1 MDSWYNFYK
10 SRRYEIFCFLERNTM
25 DDRFITLKHIDTS
38 VAAKNV
44 AKLLE
49 ENKTYFLNGNWGSG
63 KTEFLVE
70 VGKNTN
76 KKLVTIDFWR
86 LSDNRSTIEIVFSKL
101 HPLVYSLLRIFIVL
115 CVAVSILMTNV
126 VDLGLS
132 YFFESFCVKL
142 IIGSIVLLVA
152 IYQFFK
158 IKSDGFY
165 SCLLTSKCLSLSRKV
180 LVIDDFDRMSNKQQE
195 ESYKIF
201 SLLNG
206 KIPIVFVG
214 DIEKVHL
221 NDNNF
226 LSKIIDRRIELP
238 FVLHPS
244 NIWQDYFELLSKKL
258 NTSLSDDF
266 WRRFSFE
273 NRNLRDRNHFNDY
286 VNQEFFSRKKFE
298 HVQEEQ
304 QLWIIYAYLFY
315 PELYKQLLKNEE
327 IKVKDDEETSF
338 TEIFKFGRSIQEI
351 LSDIQQSDHNQY
363 PPNYKKNKPA
373 YFLYEEPLNH
383 TKEEFNTLLETDSNE
398 LSRELR
404 EANYNKDF
412 YQYLSSEYKSFSEI
426 QKAKLLRITIQE
438 SLKSYNSSA
447 MDYIVEEKLNEEIPR
462 YERNTPLSKETI
474 ARIVNFWETILR
486 KEGLDQSEIIY
497 FMEKHRVLSFHD
509 LGLHYT
515 KLEINNENFAKLNR
529 KDFFLL
535 TYLSAVNKFGQFKKW
550 DSSIWNAIDCFGDK
564 EFLSFWKFQGI
575 LSTDENY
582 FDFDIIPENMIYTL
596 WIGKYTFEPPHD
608 FEDYREDVIKKI
620 RLKLDQ
626 LESKGFT
633 FDEKIDGEHRRRD

>member
-1 MDSWYNFYK
+1 
-10 SRRYEIFCFLERNTM
+10 M
-25 DDRFITLKHIDTS
+25 DDRFIILKHIDTS

-101 HPLVYSLLRIFIVL
+101 HPWKYRFLRFLIVL
-115 CVAVSILMTNV
+115 CVALSILMTNV

-132 YFFESFCVKL
+132 SFFESFCVKL
-142 IIGSIVLLVA
+142 IVGSIVLLVA

-165 SCLLTSKCLSLSRKV
+165 SCLLTCKCLPLSRKV

-206 KIPIVFVG
+206 KLPIVFVG

-221 NDNNF
+221 KDNNF

-258 NTSLSDDF
+258 NTNLSDDF

-286 VNQEFFSRKKFE
+286 VNQEFFSRGKFE

-327 IKVKDDEETSF
+327 IKVKDDEKTSF
-338 TEIFKFGRSIQEI
+338 TGMFKFGQSIQEI
-351 LSDIQQSDHNQY
+351 LSNIQRSDLNQY
-363 PPNYKKNKPA
+363 PPSYKKNRLA
-373 YFLYEEPLNH
+373 YFLYEESLNH
-383 TKEEFNTLLETDSNE
+383 TKEEFDTLLETDSDK
-398 LSRELR
+398 LLRELR
-404 EANYNKDF
+404 EANYNTDF
-412 YQYLSSEYKSFSEI
+412 YQYLSSEFKSFSENH
-426 QKAKLLRITIQE
+426 KAKLLRITIQE

-447 MDYIVEEKLNEEIPR
+447 LDFIVGEILNKEIPR
-462 YERNTPLSKETI
+462 YERNTPLSKEI
-474 ARIVNFWETILR
+474 IGRIVNFWESILR
-486 KEGLDQSEIIY
+486 REGLDQSEIIY
-497 FMEKHRVLSFHD
+497 FIEKHRVLTFYD
-509 LGLHYT
+509 LGLHYSN
-515 KLEINNENFAKLNR
+515 LEISSENFAKLKR
-529 KDFFLL
+529 KDIVLL
-535 TYLSAVNKFGQFKKW
+535 TYLSSVNKFGQFKKW
-550 DSSIWNAIDCFGDK
+550 DSSIWNAIDYFGDK

-582 FDFDIIPENMIYTL
+582 FDFDIIPENKTYTL
-596 WIGKYTFEPPHD
+596 WIGKYAFEPPYEL
-608 FEDYREDVIKKI
+608 EDYREDVIRKI
-620 RLKLDQ
+620 RPKLEQLK
-626 LESKGFT
+626 SKGFT
-633 FDEKIDGEHRRRD
+633 FVEKIDGEHRQRD

>member
-1 MDSWYNFYK
+1 
-10 SRRYEIFCFLERNTM
+10 M

-70 VGKNTN
+70 VGRNTN

-101 HPLVYSLLRIFIVL
+101 HPLVYSFLRIFIVL

-132 YFFESFCVKL
+132 KFFGYWVVSV
-142 IIGSIVLLVA
+142 GGIVALSVGV
-152 IYQFFK
+152 YQFFK
-158 IKSDGFY
+158 VKSDGFY
-165 SCLLTSKCLSLSRKV
+165 SRLLTFECLSLARKV

-201 SLLNG
+201 SFLND
-206 KIPIVFVG
+206 KLPIVFVG

-221 NDNNF
+221 KDNNF

-244 NIWQDYFELLSKKL
+244 NIWQDYFDLLGKKFS
-258 NTSLSDDF
+258 TRLSDDF

-286 VNQEFFSRKKFE
+286 VNQEFFSRGKLG

-304 QLWIIYAYLFY
+304 QLWIIYTYLFY
-315 PELYKQLLKNEE
+315 PELYKQLLKAEE
-327 IKVKDDEETSF
+327 IKVKDDEKTSF
-338 TEIFKFGRSIQEI
+338 TWLFKFGRSIQEI
-351 LSDIQQSDHNQY
+351 LSDIQQSDLTQY
-363 PPNYKKNKPA
+363 PPSYKMNSSA
-373 YFLYEEPLNH
+373 YFLYEESLNR
-383 TKEEFNTLLETDSNE
+383 TKEELDTLLETDSEE

-404 EANYNKDF
+404 EGNHKTDF
-412 YQYLSSEYKSFSEI
+412 YQYLSSEYKSFSEN

-438 SLKSYNSSA
+438 SLKSYNSPA
-447 MDYIVEEKLNEEIPR
+447 MDYIVAEKLNEEIPR
-462 YERNTPLSKETI
+462 YERNSPLSEEI
-474 ARIVNFWETILR
+474 IGRIVNFWESILR
-486 KEGLDQSEIIY
+486 KEGLDPAEILY
-497 FMEKHRVLSFHD
+497 FMEKHRVLTFYD
-509 LGLHYT
+509 LGRHYSN
-515 KLEINNENFAKLNR
+515 LEINNKNFTKLRR

-535 TYLSAVNKFGQFKKW
+535 TYLSVVNKFEEFNTW
-550 DSSIWNAIDCFGDK
+550 DSNIWNAIECFEDK
-564 EFLSFWKFQGI
+564 EFLSFWKILGI
-575 LSTDENY
+575 LSNGLGYYCFDVVPRNKRYFLMMYENQ
-582 FDFDIIPENMIYTL
+582 DKMKKN
-596 WIGKYTFEPPHD
+596 KS
-608 FEDYREDVIKKI
+608 VIEKI
-620 RLKLDQ
+620 QPQ
-626 LESKGFT
+626 LEQLEAKGFT
-633 FDEKIDGEHRRRD
+633 FEEKIDREYW

>member
-1 MDSWYNFYK
+1 
-10 SRRYEIFCFLERNTM
+10 M

-70 VGKNTN
+70 VGRNTN

-101 HPLVYSLLRIFIVL
+101 HPLVYSFLRIFIVL

-132 YFFESFCVKL
+132 KFFGYWVVSV
-142 IIGSIVLLVA
+142 GGIVALSVGV
-152 IYQFFK
+152 YQFFK
-158 IKSDGFY
+158 VKSDGFY
-165 SCLLTSKCLSLSRKV
+165 SRLLTFECLSLARKV

-201 SLLNG
+201 SFLND
-206 KIPIVFVG
+206 KLPIVFVG

-221 NDNNF
+221 KDNNF

-244 NIWQDYFELLSKKL
+244 NIWQDYFDLLGKKFS
-258 NTSLSDDF
+258 TRLSDDF

-286 VNQEFFSRKKFE
+286 VNQEFFSRGKLG

-304 QLWIIYAYLFY
+304 QLWIIYTYLFY
-315 PELYKQLLKNEE
+315 PELYKQLLKAEE
-327 IKVKDDEETSF
+327 IKVKDDEKTSF
-338 TEIFKFGRSIQEI
+338 TWLFKFGRSIQEI
-351 LSDIQQSDHNQY
+351 LSDIQQSDLTQY
-363 PPNYKKNKPA
+363 PPSYKMNSSA
-373 YFLYEEPLNH
+373 YFLYEESLNR
-383 TKEEFNTLLETDSNE
+383 TKEELDTLLETDSEE

-404 EANYNKDF
+404 EGNHKTDF
-412 YQYLSSEYKSFSEI
+412 YQYLSSEYKSFSEN

-438 SLKSYNSSA
+438 SLKSYNSPA
-447 MDYIVEEKLNEEIPR
+447 MDYIVAEKLNEEIPR
-462 YERNTPLSKETI
+462 YERNSPLSEEI
-474 ARIVNFWETILR
+474 IGRIVNFWESILR
-486 KEGLDQSEIIY
+486 KEGLDPSEILY
-497 FMEKHRVLSFHD
+497 FMEKHRVLTFYD
-509 LGLHYT
+509 LGRHYSN
-515 KLEINNENFAKLNR
+515 LEINNKNFTKLRR

-535 TYLSAVNKFGQFKKW
+535 TYLSVVNKFEEFNTW
-550 DSSIWNAIDCFGDK
+550 DSNIWNAIECFEDK
-564 EFLSFWKFQGI
+564 EFLSFWKILGI
-575 LSTDENY
+575 LSNGLGYYCFDVVPRNKKYFFMMYENQ
-582 FDFDIIPENMIYTL
+582 DKMKKN
-596 WIGKYTFEPPHD
+596 KS
-608 FEDYREDVIKKI
+608 VIEKI
-620 RLKLDQ
+620 QPQ
-626 LESKGFT
+626 LEQLEAKGFT
-633 FDEKIDGEHRRRD
+633 FEEKIDREYW

>member
-1 MDSWYNFYK
+1 
-10 SRRYEIFCFLERNTM
+10 M

-44 AKLLE
+44 AKLLD

-70 VGKNTN
+70 VGRNTN

-101 HPLVYSLLRIFIVL
+101 HPLVYSFLRIFIVL

-132 YFFESFCVKL
+132 KFFGYWVVSV
-142 IIGSIVLLVA
+142 GGIVALSVGV
-152 IYQFFK
+152 YQFFK
-158 IKSDGFY
+158 VKSDGFY
-165 SCLLTSKCLSLSRKV
+165 SRLLTFECLSLARKV

-201 SLLNG
+201 SLLND
-206 KIPIVFVG
+206 KLPIVFVG

-221 NDNNF
+221 KDNNF

-244 NIWQDYFELLSKKL
+244 NIWQDYFDLLGKKFS
-258 NTSLSDDF
+258 TRLSDDF

-286 VNQEFFSRKKFE
+286 VNQEFFSRGKLG

-304 QLWIIYAYLFY
+304 QLWIIYTYLFY
-315 PELYKQLLKNEE
+315 PELYKQLLKAEE
-327 IKVKDDEETSF
+327 IKVKDDEKTSF
-338 TEIFKFGRSIQEI
+338 TWLFKFGRSIQEI
-351 LSDIQQSDHNQY
+351 LYDIQQSDLTQY
-363 PPNYKKNKPA
+363 PPSYKMNSSA
-373 YFLYEEPLNH
+373 YFLYEESLNR
-383 TKEEFNTLLETDSNE
+383 TKEELDTLLETDSEE

-404 EANYNKDF
+404 EGNHKTDF
-412 YQYLSSEYKSFSEI
+412 YQYLSSEYKSFSEN

-438 SLKSYNSSA
+438 SLKSYNSPA
-447 MDYIVEEKLNEEIPR
+447 MDYIVAEKLNEEIPR
-462 YERNTPLSKETI
+462 YERNSPLSEEI
-474 ARIVNFWETILR
+474 IGRIVNFWENILR
-486 KEGLDQSEIIY
+486 KEGLDPSEILY
-497 FMEKHRVLSFHD
+497 FMEKHRVLTFYD
-509 LGLHYT
+509 LGRHYSN
-515 KLEINNENFAKLNR
+515 LEINNKNFAKLRR

-535 TYLSAVNKFGQFKKW
+535 TYLSVVNKFEEFNTW
-550 DSSIWNAIDCFGDK
+550 DSSIWNAIECFEDK
-564 EFLSFWKFQGI
+564 EFLSFWKILGI
-575 LSTDENY
+575 LSNGLGY
-582 FDFDIIPENMIYTL
+582 YCFDIVPRNKKYFLMMYENQDKM
-596 WIGKYTFEPPHD
+596 KKNKS
-608 FEDYREDVIKKI
+608 VIEKI
-620 RLKLDQ
+620 QPQ
-626 LESKGFT
+626 LEQLEAKGFT
-633 FDEKIDGEHRRRD
+633 FEEKIDREYW

>member
-1 MDSWYNFYK
+1 
-10 SRRYEIFCFLERNTM
+10 M

-38 VAAKNV
+38 IAAKNV

-63 KTEFLVE
+63 KTEFLSE
-70 VGKNTN
+70 INNNTH

-86 LSDNRSTIEIVFSKL
+86 LTDHRSTIEIIFSKL
-101 HPLVYSLLRIFIVL
+101 HPWKYRFLRFFIVL
-115 CVAVSILMTNV
+115 CVALSILMTNV

-132 YFFESFCVKL
+132 SFFEFFGVKL
-142 IIGSIVLLVA
+142 IVGSIVLLVA

-165 SCLLTSKCLSLSRKV
+165 SYLLTFKYLSLTRNV
-180 LVIDDFDRMSNKQQE
+180 LVIDDFDRMSNNQQE
-195 ESYKIF
+195 ESYKVF

-206 KIPIVFVG
+206 KLPIIFVG

-258 NTSLSDDF
+258 NMSLSDDF
-266 WRRFSFE
+266 WKRFSFE

-286 VNQEFFSRKKFE
+286 VNQEFFSRGKLG

-315 PELYKQLLKNEE
+315 PELYQQLLNNEE
-327 IKVKDDEETSF
+327 IKVKDDEKTSF
-338 TEIFKFGRSIQEI
+338 TGMFKFGRSIQEI
-351 LSDIQQSDHNQY
+351 LCDIQQSDFNQY
-363 PPNYKKNKPA
+363 PPSYKKNRLA
-373 YFLYEEPLNH
+373 YFLYEESLNR
-383 TKEEFNTLLETDSNE
+383 TKEEFDILLEINGDE
-398 LSRELR
+398 LSRELK
-404 EANYNKDF
+404 EANYNTDF
-412 YQYLSSEYKSFSEI
+412 YQYLSSEYKSFSDLLKER
-426 QKAKLLRITIQE
+426 LLRLTIQE
-438 SLKSYNSSA
+438 SMKSFNSPA
-447 MDYIVEEKLNEEIPR
+447 MNYIVEEKLSEEIPS
-462 YERNTPLSKETI
+462 YERNSPLSKETI
-474 ARIVNFWETILR
+474 VRIVDFWESIL
-486 KEGLDQSEIIY
+486 KNEGLDKSEIIY
-497 FMEKHRVLSFHD
+497 FMEKHRVLSFYD

-535 TYLSAVNKFGQFKKW
+535 TYLSAVNKFGKFKTW
-550 DSSIWNAIDCFGDK
+550 DSSIWHAIDYFGDK
-564 EFLSFWKFQGI
+564 EFLSFWKFQSI
-575 LSTDENY
+575 LSSDDNY
-582 FDFDIIPENMIYTL
+582 FDFDIVSSNKTYIL
-596 WIGKYTFEPPHD
+596 WVARYELEPPHKL
-608 FEDYREDVIKKI
+608 ENYREDVIEKFRPKLEQ
-620 RLKLDQ
+620 LK
-626 LESKGFT
+626 SKGFT
-633 FDEKIDGEHRRRD
+633 FVEKIDGEHRRRD

>member
-1 MDSWYNFYK
+1 
-10 SRRYEIFCFLERNTM
+10 M

-38 VAAKNV
+38 IAAKNV

-63 KTEFLVE
+63 KTEFLSE
-70 VGKNTN
+70 INNNTH
-76 KKLVTIDFWR
+76 KKLVIIDFWR
-86 LSDNRSTIEIVFSKL
+86 LTDHRSTIEIIFSKL
-101 HPLVYSLLRIFIVL
+101 HPWKYRFLRFFIVL
-115 CVAVSILMTNV
+115 CVALSILITNV

-132 YFFESFCVKL
+132 SFFEFFGVKL
-142 IIGSIVLLVA
+142 IVGSIVLLVA

-165 SCLLTSKCLSLSRKV
+165 SYLLTFKYLSLTRNV
-180 LVIDDFDRMSNKQQE
+180 LVIDDFDRMSNNQQE
-195 ESYKIF
+195 ESYKVF

-206 KIPIVFVG
+206 KLPIIFVG

-258 NTSLSDDF
+258 NMSLSDDF

-286 VNQEFFSRKKFE
+286 VNQEFFSRGKLG

-315 PELYKQLLKNEE
+315 PELYQQLLKNEE
-327 IKVKDDEETSF
+327 IKVKDDEKTSF
-338 TEIFKFGRSIQEI
+338 IGMFKFGRSIQEI
-351 LSDIQQSDHNQY
+351 LSDIQQSDFNQY
-363 PPNYKKNKPA
+363 PPSYKKNRLA
-373 YFLYEEPLNH
+373 YFLYEESLNR
-383 TKEEFNTLLETDSNE
+383 TKEEFDTLLEINGE
-398 LSRELR
+398 KLSRELR
-404 EANYNKDF
+404 EANYNTDF
-412 YQYLSSEYKSFSEI
+412 YQYLSSEYNSLSNPLKER
-426 QKAKLLRITIQE
+426 LLRLTIQE
-438 SLKSYNSSA
+438 SMKSFNSPA
-447 MDYIVEEKLNEEIPR
+447 MNYIVEEKLSEEIPS
-462 YERNTPLSKETI
+462 YERNSPLSKETI
-474 ARIVNFWETILR
+474 VRIVDFWESIL
-486 KEGLDQSEIIY
+486 KNEGLDKSEIIY
-497 FMEKHRVLSFHD
+497 FMEKYRVLSFYD

-535 TYLSAVNKFGQFKKW
+535 TYLSAVNKFGQFKTW
-550 DSSIWNAIDCFGDK
+550 DSSIWHAIDSFGDK
-564 EFLSFWKFQGI
+564 EFLSFWKFQSI
-575 LSTDENY
+575 LSSDDNY
-582 FDFDIIPENMIYTL
+582 FDFDIVSSNKTYIL
-596 WIGKYTFEPPHD
+596 WVARYELEPPHKL
-608 FEDYREDVIKKI
+608 ENYREDVIEKFRPKLEQ
-620 RLKLDQ
+620 LK
-626 LESKGFT
+626 SKGFT
-633 FDEKIDGEHRRRD
+633 FVEKIDGEHRRRD

>member
-1 MDSWYNFYK
+1 
-10 SRRYEIFCFLERNTM
+10 M

-38 VAAKNV
+38 IAAKNV

-63 KTEFLVE
+63 KTEFLSE
-70 VGKNTN
+70 INNNTH
-76 KKLVTIDFWR
+76 KKLVIIDFWR
-86 LSDNRSTIEIVFSKL
+86 LTDHRSTIEIIFSKL
-101 HPLVYSLLRIFIVL
+101 HPWKYRFLRFFIVL
-115 CVAVSILMTNV
+115 CVALSILMTNV

-132 YFFESFCVKL
+132 SFFEFFGVKL
-142 IIGSIVLLVA
+142 IVGSIVLLVA

-165 SCLLTSKCLSLSRKV
+165 SYLLTFKYLSLTRNV
-180 LVIDDFDRMSNKQQE
+180 LVIDDFDRMSNNQQE
-195 ESYKIF
+195 ESYKVF

-206 KIPIVFVG
+206 KLPIIFVG

-258 NTSLSDDF
+258 NMSLSDDF

-286 VNQEFFSRKKFE
+286 VNQEFFSRGKLG

-315 PELYKQLLKNEE
+315 PELYQQLLKNEE
-327 IKVKDDEETSF
+327 IKVKDDEKTSF
-338 TEIFKFGRSIQEI
+338 IGMFKFGRSIQEI
-351 LSDIQQSDHNQY
+351 LSDIQQSDFNQY
-363 PPNYKKNKPA
+363 PPSYKKNRLA
-373 YFLYEEPLNH
+373 YFLYEESLNR
-383 TKEEFNTLLETDSNE
+383 TKEEFDTLLEINGE
-398 LSRELR
+398 KLSRELR
-404 EANYNKDF
+404 EANYNTDF
-412 YQYLSSEYKSFSEI
+412 YQYLSSEYNSLSNPLKER
-426 QKAKLLRITIQE
+426 LLRLTIQE
-438 SLKSYNSSA
+438 SMKSFNSPA
-447 MDYIVEEKLNEEIPR
+447 MNYIVEEKLSEEIPS
-462 YERNTPLSKETI
+462 YERNSPLSKETI
-474 ARIVNFWETILR
+474 VRIVDFWESIL
-486 KEGLDQSEIIY
+486 KNEGLDKSEIIY
-497 FMEKHRVLSFHD
+497 FMEKHRVLSFYD

-535 TYLSAVNKFGQFKKW
+535 TYLSAVNKFGQFKTW
-550 DSSIWNAIDCFGDK
+550 DSSIWHAIDSFGDK
-564 EFLSFWKFQGI
+564 EFLSFWKFQSI
-575 LSTDENY
+575 LSSDDNY
-582 FDFDIIPENMIYTL
+582 FDFDIVSSNKTYIL
-596 WIGKYTFEPPHD
+596 WVARYELEPPHKL
-608 FEDYREDVIKKI
+608 ENYREDVIEKI
-620 RLKLDQ
+620 RPKLEQLK
-626 LESKGFT
+626 SKGFT
-633 FDEKIDGEHRRRD
+633 FVEKIDGEHRRRD

>member
-1 MDSWYNFYK
+1 
-10 SRRYEIFCFLERNTM
+10 M
-25 DDRFITLKHIDTS
+25 DDRFITLKYIDTS

-44 AKLLE
+44 AKLLD

-70 VGKNTN
+70 VDKNTN

-101 HPLVYSLLRIFIVL
+101 HPWKYRILRFLIVL
-115 CVAVSILMTNV
+115 CVALSILMTNV

-132 YFFESFCVKL
+132 SFFESFCVKL
-142 IIGSIVLLVA
+142 IVGSIVLLVA

-165 SCLLTSKCLSLSRKV
+165 SCLLTCKCLPLSRKV

-206 KIPIVFVG
+206 KLPIVFVG

-221 NDNNF
+221 KDNNF

-258 NTSLSDDF
+258 NTNLSDDF

-286 VNQEFFSRKKFE
+286 VNQEFFSRGKFE

-327 IKVKDDEETSF
+327 IKVKDDEKTSF
-338 TEIFKFGRSIQEI
+338 TGMFKIGQSIQEI
-351 LSDIQQSDHNQY
+351 LSNIQRSDLNQY
-363 PPNYKKNKPA
+363 PPSYKKNRLA
-373 YFLYEEPLNH
+373 YFLYEESLNH
-383 TKEEFNTLLETDSNE
+383 TKEEFDTLLETDSDK
-398 LSRELR
+398 LLRELR
-404 EANYNKDF
+404 EANYNTDF
-412 YQYLSSEYKSFSEI
+412 YQYLSSEHKSFSEI

-447 MDYIVEEKLNEEIPR
+447 MDYIVGEKLNEEIPR
-462 YERNTPLSKETI
+462 YERNTPLSKEI
-474 ARIVNFWETILR
+474 IGRIVNFWESILR
-486 KEGLDQSEIIY
+486 
-497 FMEKHRVLSFHD
+497 R
-509 LGLHYT
+509 
-515 KLEINNENFAKLNR
+515 
-529 KDFFLL
+529 
-535 TYLSAVNKFGQFKKW
+535 
-550 DSSIWNAIDCFGDK
+550 
-564 EFLSFWKFQGI
+564 
-575 LSTDENY
+575 
-582 FDFDIIPENMIYTL
+582 
-596 WIGKYTFEPPHD
+596 
-608 FEDYREDVIKKI
+608 
-620 RLKLDQ
+620 
-626 LESKGFT
+626 
-633 FDEKIDGEHRRRD
+633 

>member
-1 MDSWYNFYK
+1 
-10 SRRYEIFCFLERNTM
+10 M
-25 DDRFITLKHIDTS
+25 DDRFITIKHIDTS

-49 ENKTYFLNGNWGSG
+49 ENKTYFLNGSWGSG

-101 HPLVYSLLRIFIVL
+101 HPCIYIFLRICLVL

-132 YFFESFCVKL
+132 KFFGYWVVSV
-142 IIGSIVLLVA
+142 GGIVALLVA

-165 SCLLTSKCLSLSRKV
+165 SCLLTSKYLSLSRKV

-286 VNQEFFSRKKFE
+286 VNQEFFSRGKLG

-304 QLWIIYAYLFY
+304 QLWIIYTYLFY
-315 PELYKQLLKNEE
+315 PELYKQLLKAEE

-438 SLKSYNSSA
+438 FLKSYNSSA

-535 TYLSAVNKFGQFKKW
+535 TYLSAVNKFGQFKTW
-550 DSSIWNAIDCFGDK
+550 DSSIWHAIDSFGDK
-564 EFLSFWKFQGI
+564 EFLSFWKFQSI
-575 LSTDENY
+575 LSSDDNY
-582 FDFDIIPENMIYTL
+582 FDFDIVSSNKTYIL
-596 WIGKYTFEPPHD
+596 WVARYEFEPPHKL
-608 FEDYREDVIKKI
+608 ENYMEDVIEKI
-620 RLKLDQ
+620 RPKLEQLK
-626 LESKGFT
+626 SKGFT
-633 FDEKIDGEHRRRD
+633 FVEKIDGEHRRRD

>member
-1 MDSWYNFYK
+1 
-10 SRRYEIFCFLERNTM
+10 M

-44 AKLLE
+44 AKLLD

-70 VGKNTN
+70 VDKNTN

-101 HPLVYSLLRIFIVL
+101 HPWKYRILRFLIVL
-115 CVAVSILMTNV
+115 CVALSILMTNV

-132 YFFESFCVKL
+132 SFFESFCVKL
-142 IIGSIVLLVA
+142 IVGSIVLLVA

-165 SCLLTSKCLSLSRKV
+165 SCLLTCKCLPLSRKV

-258 NTSLSDDF
+258 NMSLSDDF

-286 VNQEFFSRKKFE
+286 VNQEFFSRGKLG

-315 PELYKQLLKNEE
+315 PELYQQLLKNEE
-327 IKVKDDEETSF
+327 IKVKDDEKTSF
-338 TEIFKFGRSIQEI
+338 IGMFKFGRSIQEI
-351 LSDIQQSDHNQY
+351 LSDIQQSDFNQY
-363 PPNYKKNKPA
+363 PPSYKKNRLA
-373 YFLYEEPLNH
+373 YFLYEESLNR
-383 TKEEFNTLLETDSNE
+383 TKEEFDTLLEINGE
-398 LSRELR
+398 KLSRELR
-404 EANYNKDF
+404 EANYNTDF
-412 YQYLSSEYKSFSEI
+412 YQYLSSEYNSLSNPLKER
-426 QKAKLLRITIQE
+426 LLRLTIQE
-438 SLKSYNSSA
+438 SMKSFNSPA
-447 MDYIVEEKLNEEIPR
+447 MNYIVEEKLSEEIPS
-462 YERNTPLSKETI
+462 YERNSPLSKETI
-474 ARIVNFWETILR
+474 VRIVDFWESIL
-486 KEGLDQSEIIY
+486 KNEGLDKSEIIY
-497 FMEKHRVLSFHD
+497 FMEKHRVLSFYD

-535 TYLSAVNKFGQFKKW
+535 TYLSAVNKFGQFKTW
-550 DSSIWNAIDCFGDK
+550 DSSIWHAIDSFGDK
-564 EFLSFWKFQGI
+564 EFLSFWKFQSI
-575 LSTDENY
+575 LSSDDNY
-582 FDFDIIPENMIYTL
+582 FDFDIVSSNKTYIL
-596 WIGKYTFEPPHD
+596 WVARYELEPPHKL
-608 FEDYREDVIKKI
+608 ENYREDVIEKI
-620 RLKLDQ
+620 RPKLEQLK
-626 LESKGFT
+626 SKGFT
-633 FDEKIDGEHRRRD
+633 FVEKIDGEHRRRD

>member
-1 MDSWYNFYK
+1 
-10 SRRYEIFCFLERNTM
+10 M

-70 VGKNTN
+70 VGRNTN

-101 HPLVYSLLRIFIVL
+101 HPLVYSFLRIFIVL

-132 YFFESFCVKL
+132 KFFGYWVVSV
-142 IIGSIVLLVA
+142 GGIVALSVGV
-152 IYQFFK
+152 YQFFK
-158 IKSDGFY
+158 VKSDGFY
-165 SCLLTSKCLSLSRKV
+165 SRLLTFECLSLARKV

-201 SLLNG
+201 SFLND
-206 KIPIVFVG
+206 KLPIVFVG

-221 NDNNF
+221 KDNNF

-244 NIWQDYFELLSKKL
+244 NIWQDYFDLLGKKFS
-258 NTSLSDDF
+258 TRLSDDF

-286 VNQEFFSRKKFE
+286 VNQEFFSRGKLG

-304 QLWIIYAYLFY
+304 QLWIIYTYLFY
-315 PELYKQLLKNEE
+315 PELYKQLLKAEE
-327 IKVKDDEETSF
+327 IKVKDDEKTSF
-338 TEIFKFGRSIQEI
+338 TWLFKFGRSIQEI
-351 LSDIQQSDHNQY
+351 LSDIQQSDLTQY
-363 PPNYKKNKPA
+363 PPSYKMNSSA
-373 YFLYEEPLNH
+373 YFLYEESLNR
-383 TKEEFNTLLETDSNE
+383 TKDELDTLLETDSEE

-404 EANYNKDF
+404 EGNHKTDF
-412 YQYLSSEYKSFSEI
+412 YQYLSSEYKSFSEN

-438 SLKSYNSSA
+438 SLKSYNSPA
-447 MDYIVEEKLNEEIPR
+447 MDYIVAEKLNEEIPR
-462 YERNTPLSKETI
+462 YERNSPLSEEI
-474 ARIVNFWETILR
+474 IGRIVNFWESILR
-486 KEGLDQSEIIY
+486 KEGLDPSEILY
-497 FMEKHRVLSFHD
+497 FMEKHRVLTFYD
-509 LGLHYT
+509 LGRHYSN
-515 KLEINNENFAKLNR
+515 LEINNKNFTKLRR

-535 TYLSAVNKFGQFKKW
+535 TYLSVVNKFEEFNTW
-550 DSSIWNAIDCFGDK
+550 DSNIWNAIECFEDK
-564 EFLSFWKFQGI
+564 EFLSFWKILGI
-575 LSTDENY
+575 LSNGLGYYCFDVVPRNKKYFLMMYENQ
-582 FDFDIIPENMIYTL
+582 DKMKKN
-596 WIGKYTFEPPHD
+596 KS
-608 FEDYREDVIKKI
+608 VIEKI
-620 RLKLDQ
+620 QPQ
-626 LESKGFT
+626 LEQLEAKGFT
-633 FDEKIDGEHRRRD
+633 FEEKIDREYW

>member
-1 MDSWYNFYK
+1 
-10 SRRYEIFCFLERNTM
+10 M
-25 DDRFITLKHIDTS
+25 DDRFITLGHIDTS
-38 VAAKNV
+38 VAAKNI

-63 KTEFLVE
+63 KTEFLSE
-70 VGKNTN
+70 INNNTH

-86 LSDNRSTIEIVFSKL
+86 LTDHRSTIEIIFSKL
-101 HPLVYSLLRIFIVL
+101 HPWKYRFLRFFIVL
-115 CVAVSILMTNV
+115 CVALSILMTNV

-132 YFFESFCVKL
+132 SFFEFFGVKL
-142 IIGSIVLLVA
+142 IVGSVVLLVA

-165 SCLLTSKCLSLSRKV
+165 SYLLTFKYLSLTRNV

-258 NTSLSDDF
+258 NMSLSDDF
-266 WRRFSFE
+266 WKRFSFE

-286 VNQEFFSRKKFE
+286 VNQEFFSRGKLG

-315 PELYKQLLKNEE
+315 PELYQQLLNNEE
-327 IKVKDDEETSF
+327 IKVKDDEKTSF
-338 TEIFKFGRSIQEI
+338 TGMFKFGRSIQEI
-351 LSDIQQSDHNQY
+351 LCDIQQSDFNQY
-363 PPNYKKNKPA
+363 PPSYKKNRLA
-373 YFLYEEPLNH
+373 YFLYEESLNR
-383 TKEEFNTLLETDSNE
+383 TKEEFDILLEINGDE
-398 LSRELR
+398 LSRELK
-404 EANYNKDF
+404 EANYNTDF
-412 YQYLSSEYKSFSEI
+412 YQYLSSEYKSFSDLLKER
-426 QKAKLLRITIQE
+426 LLRLTIQE
-438 SLKSYNSSA
+438 SMKSFNSPA
-447 MDYIVEEKLNEEIPR
+447 MNYIVEEKLSEEIPS
-462 YERNTPLSKETI
+462 YERNSPLSKETI
-474 ARIVNFWETILR
+474 VRIVDFWESIL
-486 KEGLDQSEIIY
+486 KNEGLDKSEIIY
-497 FMEKHRVLSFHD
+497 FMEKHRVLSFYD

-535 TYLSAVNKFGQFKKW
+535 TYLSAVNKFGKFKTW
-550 DSSIWNAIDCFGDK
+550 DSSIWHAIDYFGDK
-564 EFLSFWKFQGI
+564 EFLSFWKFQSI
-575 LSTDENY
+575 LSSDDNY
-582 FDFDIIPENMIYTL
+582 FDFDIVSSNKTYIL
-596 WIGKYTFEPPHD
+596 WIARYEFEPPHKL
-608 FEDYREDVIKKI
+608 ENYREDVIEKI
-620 RLKLDQ
+620 RPKLEQLK
-626 LESKGFT
+626 SKGFT
-633 FDEKIDGEHRRRD
+633 FIEKIDGEHRRRD

>member
-1 MDSWYNFYK
+1 
-10 SRRYEIFCFLERNTM
+10 M

-132 YFFESFCVKL
+132 SFFESFCVKL

-244 NIWQDYFELLSKKL
+244 NIWQDYFELLGKKFS
-258 NTSLSDDF
+258 TRLSDDF
-266 WRRFSFE
+266 WKRFSFE

-286 VNQEFFSRKKFE
+286 VNQEFFSRGKLG

-304 QLWIIYAYLFY
+304 QLWIIYTYLFY

-327 IKVKDDEETSF
+327 IKVKDDEKTSF
-338 TEIFKFGRSIQEI
+338 TGIFKFGRSIQEI
-351 LSDIQQSDHNQY
+351 LSDIQRSNLNQY
-363 PPNYKKNKPA
+363 PPNYKMNSSA
-373 YFLYEEPLNH
+373 YFLYEESLNR
-383 TKEEFNTLLETDSNE
+383 TKEELDTLLETDSEE

-404 EANYNKDF
+404 EGNHKTDF
-412 YQYLSSEYKSFSEI
+412 YQYLSSEYKSFSEN
-426 QKAKLLRITIQE
+426 QKAKLLRMTIQE
-438 SLKSYNSSA
+438 SLKSYNSPA
-447 MDYIVEEKLNEEIPR
+447 MDYIVAEKLNEEIPR
-462 YERNTPLSKETI
+462 YERNSPLSEEI
-474 ARIVNFWETILR
+474 IGRIVNFWESILR
-486 KEGLDQSEIIY
+486 KEGLDPSEILY
-497 FMEKHRVLSFHD
+497 FMEKHRVLTFYD
-509 LGLHYT
+509 LGRHYSN
-515 KLEINNENFAKLNR
+515 LEINNENFAKLRR

-535 TYLSAVNKFGQFKKW
+535 TYLSSIEKFNEFESW
-550 DSSIWNAIDCFGDK
+550 NRSIWDAMEQFGGR
-564 EFLSFWKFQGI
+564 EFLVFWEFQGI
-575 LSTDENY
+575 LSNGLGY
-582 FDFDIIPENMIYTL
+582 YCFDHIPRNK
-596 WIGKYTFEPPHD
+596 KYILKIVKNQD
-608 FEDYREDVIKKI
+608 KMKKNRSVIEKI
-620 RLKLDQ
+620 QPQ
-626 LESKGFT
+626 LEQLEAKGFT
-633 FDEKIDGEHRRRD
+633 FEEKIDREYW

>member
-1 MDSWYNFYK
+1 
-10 SRRYEIFCFLERNTM
+10 M
-25 DDRFITLKHIDTS
+25 DDRFITLGHIDTS
-38 VAAKNV
+38 VAAKNI

-49 ENKTYFLNGNWGSG
+49 ENKTYFLSGNWGSG
-63 KTEFLVE
+63 KTEFLSE
-70 VGKNTN
+70 INNNTH
-76 KKLVTIDFWR
+76 KKLVIIDFWR
-86 LSDNRSTIEIVFSKL
+86 LTDHRSTIEIIFSKL
-101 HPLVYSLLRIFIVL
+101 HPWKYRFLRFFIVL
-115 CVAVSILMTNV
+115 CVALSILITNV

-132 YFFESFCVKL
+132 SFFEFFGVKL
-142 IIGSIVLLVA
+142 IVGSIVLLVA

-165 SCLLTSKCLSLSRKV
+165 SYLLTFKYFSLTRNV

-286 VNQEFFSRKKFE
+286 VNQEFFSREKFE

-315 PELYKQLLKNEE
+315 PELYQKLLKNEE
-327 IKVKDDEETSF
+327 IKAKDDEKTSF
-338 TEIFKFGRSIQEI
+338 TGMFKFGRSIQEI
-351 LSDIQQSDHNQY
+351 LCDIQQSDFNQY
-363 PPNYKKNKPA
+363 PPSYKKNRLA
-373 YFLYEEPLNH
+373 YFLYEESLNR
-383 TKEEFNTLLETDSNE
+383 TKEEFDTLLEISGDE
-398 LSRELR
+398 LSRELK
-404 EANYNKDF
+404 EANYNTDF
-412 YQYLSSEYKSFSEI
+412 YQYLSSEYKSFSEN
-426 QKAKLLRITIQE
+426 QKAKLLRMTIQE
-438 SLKSYNSSA
+438 SLKSYNSPA
-447 MDYIVEEKLNEEIPR
+447 MDYIVGEKLNEEIPR
-462 YERNTPLSKETI
+462 YERNSPLSKEI
-474 ARIVNFWETILR
+474 IGRIVNFWESILR
-486 KEGLDQSEIIY
+486 KEGLDQSEILY
-497 FMEKHRVLSFHD
+497 FMEKHRVLTFYD
-509 LGLHYT
+509 LGRHYSN
-515 KLEINNENFAKLNR
+515 LEINNENFAKLRR

-535 TYLSAVNKFGQFKKW
+535 TYLSSIEKFNEFESW
-550 DSSIWNAIDCFGDK
+550 NRSIWDAMEQFGGR
-564 EFLSFWKFQGI
+564 EFLVFWEFQGI
-575 LSTDENY
+575 LSNGLGYYCFDVVPRNKKYFLMMGENQ
-582 FDFDIIPENMIYTL
+582 DKMKKNRSIIE
-596 WIGKYTFEPPHD
+596 
-608 FEDYREDVIKKI
+608 KI
-620 RLKLDQ
+620 QPQ
-626 LESKGFT
+626 LEQLEAKGFT
-633 FDEKIDGEHRRRD
+633 FEEKIDREYW

>member
-1 MDSWYNFYK
+1 
-10 SRRYEIFCFLERNTM
+10 M

-70 VGKNTN
+70 VGRNTN

-101 HPLVYSLLRIFIVL
+101 HPLVYSFLRIFIVL

-132 YFFESFCVKL
+132 KFFGYWVVSV
-142 IIGSIVLLVA
+142 GGIVALSVGV
-152 IYQFFK
+152 YQFFK
-158 IKSDGFY
+158 VKSDGFY
-165 SCLLTSKCLSLSRKV
+165 SRLLTFECLSLARKV

-201 SLLNG
+201 SFLND
-206 KIPIVFVG
+206 KLPIVFVG

-221 NDNNF
+221 KDNNF

-244 NIWQDYFELLSKKL
+244 NIWQDYFDLLGKKFS
-258 NTSLSDDF
+258 TRLSDDF

-286 VNQEFFSRKKFE
+286 VNQEFFSRGKLG

-304 QLWIIYAYLFY
+304 QLWIIYTYLFY
-315 PELYKQLLKNEE
+315 PELYKQLLKAEE
-327 IKVKDDEETSF
+327 IKVKDDEKTSF
-338 TEIFKFGRSIQEI
+338 TWLFKFGRSIQEI
-351 LSDIQQSDHNQY
+351 LSDIQQSDLTQY
-363 PPNYKKNKPA
+363 PPSYKMNSSA
-373 YFLYEEPLNH
+373 YFLYEESLNR
-383 TKEEFNTLLETDSNE
+383 TKEELDTLLETDSEE

-404 EANYNKDF
+404 EGNHKTDF
-412 YQYLSSEYKSFSEI
+412 YQYLSSEYKSFSEN

-438 SLKSYNSSA
+438 SLKSYNSPA
-447 MDYIVEEKLNEEIPR
+447 MDYIVAEKLNEEIPR
-462 YERNTPLSKETI
+462 YERNSPLSEEI
-474 ARIVNFWETILR
+474 IGRIVNFWESILR
-486 KEGLDQSEIIY
+486 KEGLDPSEILY
-497 FMEKHRVLSFHD
+497 FMEKHRVLTFYD
-509 LGLHYT
+509 LGRHYSN
-515 KLEINNENFAKLNR
+515 LEINNKNFTKLRR

-535 TYLSAVNKFGQFKKW
+535 TYLSVVNKFEEFNTW
-550 DSSIWNAIDCFGDK
+550 DSNIWNAIECFEDK
-564 EFLSFWKFQGI
+564 EFLSFWKILGI
-575 LSTDENY
+575 LSNGLGYYCFDVVPRNKRYFLMMYENQ
-582 FDFDIIPENMIYTL
+582 DKMKKN
-596 WIGKYTFEPPHD
+596 KS
-608 FEDYREDVIKKI
+608 VIEKI
-620 RLKLDQ
+620 QPQ
-626 LESKGFT
+626 LEQLEAKGFT
-633 FDEKIDGEHRRRD
+633 FEEKIDREYW

>member
-1 MDSWYNFYK
+1 
-10 SRRYEIFCFLERNTM
+10 M

-38 VAAKNV
+38 IAAKNV

-86 LSDNRSTIEIVFSKL
+86 LSDNRSTIEIIFSKL
-101 HPLVYSLLRIFIVL
+101 HPWKYRFLRFFIVL
-115 CVAVSILMTNV
+115 CVALSILITNV

-132 YFFESFCVKL
+132 SFFEFFGVKL
-142 IIGSIVLLVA
+142 IVGSIVLLVA

-165 SCLLTSKCLSLSRKV
+165 SYLLTFKYLSLTRNV
-180 LVIDDFDRMSNKQQE
+180 LVIDDFDRMSNNQQE
-195 ESYKIF
+195 ESYKVF

-206 KIPIVFVG
+206 KLPIIFVG

-258 NTSLSDDF
+258 NMSLSDDF

-286 VNQEFFSRKKFE
+286 VNQEFFSRGKLG

-315 PELYKQLLKNEE
+315 PELYQQLLKNEE
-327 IKVKDDEETSF
+327 IKVKDDEKTSF
-338 TEIFKFGRSIQEI
+338 IGMFKFGRSIQEI
-351 LSDIQQSDHNQY
+351 LSDIQQSDFNQY
-363 PPNYKKNKPA
+363 PPSYKKNRLA
-373 YFLYEEPLNH
+373 YFLYEESLNR
-383 TKEEFNTLLETDSNE
+383 TKEEFDTLLEINGE
-398 LSRELR
+398 KLSRELR
-404 EANYNKDF
+404 EANYNTDF
-412 YQYLSSEYKSFSEI
+412 YQYLSSEYNSLSNPLKER
-426 QKAKLLRITIQE
+426 LLRLTIQE
-438 SLKSYNSSA
+438 SMKSFNSPA
-447 MDYIVEEKLNEEIPR
+447 MNYIVEEKLSEEIPS
-462 YERNTPLSKETI
+462 YERNSPLSKETI
-474 ARIVNFWETILR
+474 VRIVDFWESIL
-486 KEGLDQSEIIY
+486 KNEGLDKSEIIY
-497 FMEKHRVLSFHD
+497 FMEKHRVLSFYD

-535 TYLSAVNKFGQFKKW
+535 TYLSAVNKFGQFKTW
-550 DSSIWNAIDCFGDK
+550 DSSIWHAIDSFGDK
-564 EFLSFWKFQGI
+564 EFLSFWKFQSI
-575 LSTDENY
+575 LSSDDNY
-582 FDFDIIPENMIYTL
+582 FDFDIVSSNKTYIL
-596 WIGKYTFEPPHD
+596 WVARYELEPPHKL
-608 FEDYREDVIKKI
+608 ENYREDVIEKI
-620 RLKLDQ
+620 RPKLEQLK
-626 LESKGFT
+626 SKGFT
-633 FDEKIDGEHRRRD
+633 FVEKIDGEHRRRD

>member
-1 MDSWYNFYK
+1 
-10 SRRYEIFCFLERNTM
+10 M

-44 AKLLE
+44 AKLLD

-70 VGKNTN
+70 VDKNTN

-101 HPLVYSLLRIFIVL
+101 HPWKYRILRFLIVL
-115 CVAVSILMTNV
+115 CVALSILMTNV

-132 YFFESFCVKL
+132 SFFESFCVKL
-142 IIGSIVLLVA
+142 IVGSIVLLVA

-165 SCLLTSKCLSLSRKV
+165 SCLLTCKCLPLSRKV

-206 KIPIVFVG
+206 KLPIVFVG

-221 NDNNF
+221 KDNNF

-258 NTSLSDDF
+258 NTNLSDDF

-286 VNQEFFSRKKFE
+286 VNQEFFSRGKFE

-327 IKVKDDEETSF
+327 IKVKDDEKTSF
-338 TEIFKFGRSIQEI
+338 TGMFKFGRSIQEI

-363 PPNYKKNKPA
+363 PPSYKKNKPA
-373 YFLYEEPLNH
+373 YFLYEESLNH
-383 TKEEFNTLLETDSNE
+383 TKEEFDTLLENDSDK
-398 LSRELR
+398 LLRELR
-404 EANYNKDF
+404 EANYNTDF
-412 YQYLSSEYKSFSEI
+412 YQYLSSEFKSFSENH
-426 QKAKLLRITIQE
+426 KAKLLRITIQE

-447 MDYIVEEKLNEEIPR
+447 LDFIVGEILNKEIPR
-462 YERNTPLSKETI
+462 YERNTPLSKEI
-474 ARIVNFWETILR
+474 IGRIVNFWESILR
-486 KEGLDQSEIIY
+486 REGLDQSEIIY
-497 FMEKHRVLSFHD
+497 FMEKHRVLTFYD
-509 LGLHYT
+509 LGLHYSN
-515 KLEINNENFAKLNR
+515 LEISNENFAKLKR
-529 KDFFLL
+529 KDIVLL
-535 TYLSAVNKFGQFKKW
+535 TYLSSVNKFGQFKKW
-550 DSSIWNAIDCFGDK
+550 DSSIWNAIDYFGDK

-582 FDFDIIPENMIYTL
+582 FNFDIIPENKTYTL
-596 WIGKYTFEPPHD
+596 WIGKYAFEPPHD

-620 RLKLDQ
+620 RPKLEQ

-633 FDEKIDGEHRRRD
+633 FGEEIDGEHRRRD

>member
-1 MDSWYNFYK
+1 
-10 SRRYEIFCFLERNTM
+10 M

-86 LSDNRSTIEIVFSKL
+86 LSDNRSTIEIIFSKL
-101 HPLVYSLLRIFIVL
+101 HPCIYIFLRICLVL
-115 CVAVSILMTNV
+115 CVAISILMTNV

-132 YFFESFCVKL
+132 KFFEYWVVSL
-142 IIGSIVLLVA
+142 GGIVALSVGV
-152 IYQFFK
+152 YQFFK

-165 SCLLTSKCLSLSRKV
+165 SCLLTFKYLSLARKV

-286 VNQEFFSRKKFE
+286 VNQEFFSRGKLE

-404 EANYNKDF
+404 KANYNKDF

-447 MDYIVEEKLNEEIPR
+447 MDYIVGEKLNEEIPR
-462 YERNTPLSKETI
+462 YERNSPLSEEI
-474 ARIVNFWETILR
+474 IGRIVNFWESILR
-486 KEGLDQSEIIY
+486 KEGLDPSEILY
-497 FMEKHRVLSFHD
+497 FMEKHRVLTFYD
-509 LGLHYT
+509 LGLHYSN
-515 KLEINNENFAKLNR
+515 LEINNENFAKLRR
-529 KDFFLL
+529 KDYFLL
-535 TYLSAVNKFGQFKKW
+535 TYLSAVNKFGQFETW

-564 EFLSFWKFQGI
+564 EFLAFWKLEGI
-575 LSTDENY
+575 LSTGMGY
-582 FDFDIIPENMIYTL
+582 YSFDIVPANK
-596 WIGKYTFEPPHD
+596 KY
-608 FEDYREDVIKKI
+608 I
-620 RLKLDQ
+620 LKLYENRDKMKKYKYVIEKIQPKLEQ
-626 LESKGFT
+626 LKSKGFT
-633 FDEKIDGEHRRRD
+633 FVEEIDGEYRQRD

>member
-1 MDSWYNFYK
+1 
-10 SRRYEIFCFLERNTM
+10 M

-44 AKLLE
+44 AKLLD

-70 VGKNTN
+70 VDKNTN

-101 HPLVYSLLRIFIVL
+101 HPWKYRILRFLIVL
-115 CVAVSILMTNV
+115 CVALSILMTNV

-132 YFFESFCVKL
+132 SFFESFCVKL
-142 IIGSIVLLVA
+142 IVGSIVLLVA

-206 KIPIVFVG
+206 KLPIVFVG

-221 NDNNF
+221 KDNNF

-286 VNQEFFSRKKFE
+286 VNQEFFSREKFE

-351 LSDIQQSDHNQY
+351 LSDIQQSDQTNIHRTIKRINQ
-363 PPNYKKNKPA
+363 PIFSMKN
-373 YFLYEEPLNH
+373 L
-383 TKEEFNTLLETDSNE
+383 
-398 LSRELR
+398 
-404 EANYNKDF
+404 
-412 YQYLSSEYKSFSEI
+412 
-426 QKAKLLRITIQE
+426 
-438 SLKSYNSSA
+438 
-447 MDYIVEEKLNEEIPR
+447 
-462 YERNTPLSKETI
+462 
-474 ARIVNFWETILR
+474 
-486 KEGLDQSEIIY
+486 
-497 FMEKHRVLSFHD
+497 
-509 LGLHYT
+509 
-515 KLEINNENFAKLNR
+515 
-529 KDFFLL
+529 
-535 TYLSAVNKFGQFKKW
+535 
-550 DSSIWNAIDCFGDK
+550 
-564 EFLSFWKFQGI
+564 
-575 LSTDENY
+575 
-582 FDFDIIPENMIYTL
+582 
-596 WIGKYTFEPPHD
+596 
-608 FEDYREDVIKKI
+608 
-620 RLKLDQ
+620 
-626 LESKGFT
+626 
-633 FDEKIDGEHRRRD
+633 

>member
-1 MDSWYNFYK
+1 
-10 SRRYEIFCFLERNTM
+10 M

-38 VAAKNV
+38 IAAKNV

-63 KTEFLVE
+63 KTEFLSE
-70 VGKNTN
+70 INNNTH
-76 KKLVTIDFWR
+76 KKLVIIDFWR
-86 LSDNRSTIEIVFSKL
+86 LTDHRSTIEIIFSKL
-101 HPLVYSLLRIFIVL
+101 HPWKYRFLRFFIVL
-115 CVAVSILMTNV
+115 CVALSILITNV

-132 YFFESFCVKL
+132 SFFEFFGVKL
-142 IIGSIVLLVA
+142 IVGSIVLLVA

-165 SCLLTSKCLSLSRKV
+165 SYLLTFKYLSLTRNV
-180 LVIDDFDRMSNKQQE
+180 LVIDDFDRMSNNQQE
-195 ESYKIF
+195 ESYKVF

-206 KIPIVFVG
+206 KLPIIFVG

-258 NTSLSDDF
+258 NMSLSDDF

-286 VNQEFFSRKKFE
+286 VNQEFFSRGKLG

-315 PELYKQLLKNEE
+315 PELYQQLLKNEE
-327 IKVKDDEETSF
+327 IKVKDDEKTSF
-338 TEIFKFGRSIQEI
+338 IGMFKFGRSIQEI
-351 LSDIQQSDHNQY
+351 LSDIQQSDFNQY
-363 PPNYKKNKPA
+363 PPSYKKNRLA
-373 YFLYEEPLNH
+373 YFLYEESLNR
-383 TKEEFNTLLETDSNE
+383 TKEEFDTLLEINGE
-398 LSRELR
+398 KLSRELR
-404 EANYNKDF
+404 EANYNTDF
-412 YQYLSSEYKSFSEI
+412 YQYLSSEYNSLSNPLKER
-426 QKAKLLRITIQE
+426 LLRLTIQE
-438 SLKSYNSSA
+438 SMKSFNSPA
-447 MDYIVEEKLNEEIPR
+447 MNYIVEEKLSEEIPS
-462 YERNTPLSKETI
+462 YERNSPLSKETI
-474 ARIVNFWETILR
+474 VRIVDFWESIL
-486 KEGLDQSEIIY
+486 KNEGLDKSEIIY
-497 FMEKHRVLSFHD
+497 FMEKHRVLSFYD

-535 TYLSAVNKFGQFKKW
+535 TYLSAVNKFGQFKTW
-550 DSSIWNAIDCFGDK
+550 DSSIWHAIDSFGDK
-564 EFLSFWKFQGI
+564 EFLSFWKFQSI
-575 LSTDENY
+575 LSSDDNY
-582 FDFDIIPENMIYTL
+582 FDFDIVSSNKTYIL
-596 WIGKYTFEPPHD
+596 
-608 FEDYREDVIKKI
+608 
-620 RLKLDQ
+620 
-626 LESKGFT
+626 
-633 FDEKIDGEHRRRD
+633 

>member
-1 MDSWYNFYK
+1 
-10 SRRYEIFCFLERNTM
+10 M

-70 VGKNTN
+70 VGRNTN

-101 HPLVYSLLRIFIVL
+101 HPLVYSFLRIFIVL

-132 YFFESFCVKL
+132 KFFGYWVVSV
-142 IIGSIVLLVA
+142 GGIVALSVGV
-152 IYQFFK
+152 YQFFK
-158 IKSDGFY
+158 VKSDGFY
-165 SCLLTSKCLSLSRKV
+165 SRLLTFECLSLARKV

-201 SLLNG
+201 SFLND
-206 KIPIVFVG
+206 KLPIVFVG

-221 NDNNF
+221 KDNNF

-244 NIWQDYFELLSKKL
+244 NIWQDYFDLLGKKFS
-258 NTSLSDDF
+258 TRLSDDF

-286 VNQEFFSRKKFE
+286 VNQEFFSRGKLG

-304 QLWIIYAYLFY
+304 QLWIIYTYLFY
-315 PELYKQLLKNEE
+315 PELYKQLLKAEE
-327 IKVKDDEETSF
+327 IKVKDDEKTSF
-338 TEIFKFGRSIQEI
+338 TWLFKFGRSIQEI
-351 LSDIQQSDHNQY
+351 LSDIQQSDLTQY
-363 PPNYKKNKPA
+363 PPSYKMNSSA
-373 YFLYEEPLNH
+373 YFLYEESLNR
-383 TKEEFNTLLETDSNE
+383 TKEELDTLLETDSEE

-404 EANYNKDF
+404 EGNHKTDF
-412 YQYLSSEYKSFSEI
+412 YQYLSSEYKSFSEN

-438 SLKSYNSSA
+438 SLKSYNSPA
-447 MDYIVEEKLNEEIPR
+447 MDYIVAEKLNEEIPR
-462 YERNTPLSKETI
+462 YERNSPLSEEI
-474 ARIVNFWETILR
+474 IGRIVNFWESILR
-486 KEGLDQSEIIY
+486 KEGLDPSEILY
-497 FMEKHRVLSFHD
+497 FMEKHRVLTFYD
-509 LGLHYT
+509 LGRHYSN
-515 KLEINNENFAKLNR
+515 LEINNKNFTKLRR

-535 TYLSAVNKFGQFKKW
+535 TYLSVVNKFEEFNTW
-550 DSSIWNAIDCFGDK
+550 DSNIWNAIECFEDK
-564 EFLSFWKFQGI
+564 EFLSFWKILGI
-575 LSTDENY
+575 LSNGLGYYCFDVVPRNKKYFLMMYENQHKMKK
-582 FDFDIIPENMIYTL
+582 N
-596 WIGKYTFEPPHD
+596 KS
-608 FEDYREDVIKKI
+608 VIEKI
-620 RLKLDQ
+620 QPQ
-626 LESKGFT
+626 LEQLEAKGFT
-633 FDEKIDGEHRRRD
+633 FEEKIDREYW